1 MLILMKY
8 LSIHTEIK
16 TLTIN
21 MKSPYDII
29 RRFIDLIII
38 PQYPEIESIGYI
50 DSDKIGGVRM
60 YSVGLIMKD
69 YIEPDVQTKI
79 HKEIQSLFKMSALDK
94 EDYNGFKRDFIMSY
108 FDFQDGEGYRIES
121 FPS

>member
-1 MLILMKY
+1 MKP
-8 LSIHTEIK
+8 
-16 TLTIN
+16 LTIN

-94 EDYNGFKRDFIMSY
+94 EDYGFKRDFIMSY